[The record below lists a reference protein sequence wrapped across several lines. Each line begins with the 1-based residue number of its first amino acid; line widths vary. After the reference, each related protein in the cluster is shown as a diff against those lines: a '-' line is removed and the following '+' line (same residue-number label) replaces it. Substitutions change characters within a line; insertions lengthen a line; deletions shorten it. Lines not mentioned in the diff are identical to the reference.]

1 METLGVGA
9 SDSVKP
15 THLTPRSWE
24 KLGRALHEPR
34 PPRPGPHLSGRGEV
48 EALRKERISTRSA
61 SSSSGIPSGIRTPS
75 TCRFPQPFF
84 YDQKPVRGT
93 RSLTAS

>member
-1 METLGVGA
+1 METLGLGA

-24 KLGRALHEPR
+24 NWVEHYTSRGHRVLAPTY
-34 PPRPGPHLSGRGEV
+34 PGP
-48 EALRKERISTRSA
+48 ERSRPSARSDQDPQRRLVQRHPL
-61 SSSSGIPSGIRTPS
+61 GHTDPFGLLL
-75 TCRFPQPFF
+75 PQPFF